1 MKTRFD
7 TGKRQLGNGLC
18 NVEVKLVNTRKH
30 TLKLKRWSE
39 ENETELSGRW

>member
-30 TLKLKRWSE
+30 TLKLKR
-39 ENETELSGRW
+39 